1 MHDSAKKL
9 EQFLAEDI
17 GKGDITSNLLPR
29 KKISAIIISREEGI
43 VAGVK
48 YAKQIFQS
56 KKCHVLIHKKDGQE
70 VSANGKIIT
79 ISGDAYSILS
89 CERTVLNLMSRMSG
103 IATQTK
109 TLVKKIHEVNPKVQ
123 LYSTRKTAPGL
134 RLFDKEAVEIGGG
147 NKHRMSLDQMV
158 MIKDNHIAISHS
170 LVDLIQKAK
179 KKHKKIEV
187 EVESLRDALTAARE
201 GADIIMLDNQTPVQ
215 IDLITSALEKA
226 HLRRHVKIEASG
238 GIDSSN
244 IKQYAKTGVDMISI
258 GKLTNSVKALDL
270 SLEIS

>member
-17 GKGDITSNLLPR
+17 GKGDITSNLLSR
-29 KKISAIIISREEGI
+29 KKISATIITREEGI
-43 VAGVK
+43 IAGVRH
-48 YAKQIFQS
+48 AKQIFQS
-56 KKCHVLIHKKDGQE
+56 RNCRVTIHRKDGQK
-70 VSANGKIIT
+70 VFANNRIMTIT
-79 ISGDAYSILS
+79 GDAYSILS

-109 TLVKKIHEVNPKVQ
+109 ILVKKIHEINSKVQ

-158 MIKDNHIAISHS
+158 MIKDNHIAISGS
-170 LVDLIQKAK
+170 LVDLIQMAK

-187 EVESLRDALTAARE
+187 EVENLRDALTAARE
-201 GADIIMLDNQTPVQ
+201 GADIIMLDNRTPAQ
-215 IDLITSALEKA
+215 IQLITDALEKSG
-226 HLRRHVKIEASG
+226 LRRRVKIEASG

-244 IKQYAKTGVDMISI
+244 IKQYAKMDIDMISI

-270 SLEIS
+270 SLEIN